1 MSFFP
6 KNYTHKSVLDKME
19 EAKKLLTHIDKEK
32 KSVFLEMLKLRIED
46 FELALKENTDPG
58 EQQRILGQY
67 YRFAQTLHLC
77 LSRPTLT
84 DAYINSYHNQKYY
97 PVGISEIIDEP
108 IRYKISL
115 TAAIIGAA
123 LILASCIAFPFN
135 PLIGVILLPIGI
147 SLLAPAVAS
156 LLTPDPLNTAPKKL
170 EEKIVI
176 QTGAKLID
184 PFLSFDET
192 QEYKGQLQLNVI

>member
-6 KNYTHKSVLDKME
+6 KKYTHKSVLDKIG
-19 EAKKLLTHIDKEK
+19 EAKKLLAHIEKEK
-32 KSVFLEMLKLRIED
+32 KSVFLEMLQLRIDD
-46 FELALKENTDPG
+46 FELALKKNPDPG
-58 EQQRILGQY
+58 EQQRLLEQY
-67 YRFAQTLHLC
+67 NRFAQTLHLC

-84 DAYINSYHNQKYY
+84 NSYINSYHHQKYY
-97 PVGISEIIDEP
+97 PVGISEVIEEP

-115 TAAIIGAA
+115 AAATLGTA
-123 LILASCIAFPFN
+123 LILASCITFPFN
-135 PLIGVILLPIGI
+135 PLVSVILLPIGI

-170 EEKIVI
+170 EEKILF

-184 PFLSFDET
+184 PSLSFDET
-192 QEYKGQLQLNVI
+192 QKYDGALQLSVI

>member
-6 KNYTHKSVLDKME
+6 KKYTHKSVSDKIE
-19 EAKKLLTHIDKEK
+19 EAKKLLTHIEKEK
-32 KSVFLEMLKLRIED
+32 KFVFLEILQLRIDD
-46 FELALKENTDPG
+46 FELALKENTDSG
-58 EQQRILGQY
+58 EQQRILEQY
-67 YRFAQTLHLC
+67 NRFAQTLHLC
-77 LSRPTLT
+77 LSHPTLADT
-84 DAYINSYHNQKYY
+84 YISSYHKQKYY
-97 PVGISEIIDEP
+97 PVGISEVIKEP

-115 TAAIIGAA
+115 AAATLGAA

-156 LLTPDPLNTAPKKL
+156 LLTPDPFNTAPKKL
-170 EEKIVI
+170 EEKILF

-184 PFLSFDET
+184 PFLFFDET
-192 QEYKGQLQLNVI
+192 QEYNGQLQLSVI